1 MVKWCTQLIVCALG
15 YGYLAQYVFK
25 RICALGVK
33 GIGVTSENINK
44 NEFAN
49 IIFVNRAKIKEVLL
63 YSTHLLITA
72 PPDDKGCSIFNK
84 FSSQILASNIK
95 SLVYISSTGVY
106 GNHNGDWVNENSVVK
121 AKSQFDKIRV
131 KSEKQWRTFCR
142 RYNLNLNI
150 VRISGIY
157 GPQRIIKFNKK
168 KLDVIIKKNH
178 YFSRIHVLDAARLV
192 SKIILE
198 NLNNEIWNLADDF
211 PSSRELFLSE
221 AIKVKN
227 IKNFTSIQFEEYEAT
242 LSDRA
247 KKFWLNNKRVSNSK
261 VKRYFEYRFIFPD
274 YRSGI
279 KNLKEYL

>member
-1 MVKWCTQLIVCALG
+1 MIVCALG
-15 YGYLAQYVFK
+15 YGYLTQFVFK
-25 RICALGVK
+25 RICALGIK
-33 GIGVTSENINK
+33 GIGVTSKNINNK
-44 NEFAN
+44 EFTN
-49 IIFVNRAKIKEVLL
+49 IIFLNRDKIKEALT

-95 SLVYISSTGVY
+95 SLIYISSTGVY
-106 GNHNGDWVNENSVVK
+106 GNHNGDWVDENSLLN

-131 KSEKQWRTFCR
+131 KSEKQWKTFCKKN
-142 RYNLNLNI
+142 NLNLNI

-178 YFSRIHVLDAARLV
+178 YFSRIHILDAARLI
-192 SKIILE
+192 SKIIIE
-198 NLNNEIWNLADDF
+198 NFNNEIWNLADDF
-211 PSSRELFLSE
+211 PSTRELFLLE
-221 AIKVKN
+221 AIEIKN
-227 IKNFTSIQFEEYEAT
+227 IKNFARIEFEEYEAT

-247 KKFWLNNKRVSNSK
+247 KKFWHNNKRVSNSK
-261 VKRYFEYRFIFPD
+261 VKKYFEYRFIFPN
-274 YRSGI
+274 YKSGI

>member
-1 MVKWCTQLIVCALG
+1 MVKWRIQLIVCALG
-15 YGYLAQYVFK
+15 YGYLTQFVFK
-25 RICALGVK
+25 RICSLGIK
-33 GIGVTSENINK
+33 GIGVTSKNINK
-44 NEFAN
+44 KKFAN
-49 IIFVNRAKIKEVLL
+49 IIFVNRDKIKEVLT

-72 PPDDKGCSIFNK
+72 PPDVKGCFIFRK

-95 SLVYISSTGVY
+95 SIIYISSTGVY
-106 GNHNGDWVNENSVVK
+106 GNHNGGWVDENSLLN

-131 KSEKQWRTFCR
+131 KSEKQWKTFCKKN
-142 RYNLNLNI
+142 NLNLNI

-157 GPQRIIKFNKK
+157 GPQRIIKFNEK

-198 NLNNEIWNLADDF
+198 NFNNEIWNLADDF
-211 PSSRELFLSE
+211 PSSRELFLLE
-221 AIKVKN
+221 AIKIKN
-227 IKNFTSIQFEEYEAT
+227 IKNFARIQFEEHVAT

-247 KKFWLNNKRVSNSK
+247 KKFWFNNKRVSNSK
-261 VKRYFEYRFIFPD
+261 VKKYFEYRFIFPNFKD
-274 YRSGI
+274 GI

>member
-1 MVKWCTQLIVCALG
+1 MIVCALG
-15 YGYLAQYVFK
+15 YGYLTQFVFK
-25 RICALGVK
+25 RICALGIK
-33 GIGVTSENINK
+33 GIGVTSKNINN
-44 NEFAN
+44 NEFTN
-49 IIFVNRAKIKEVLL
+49 IIFVNRDKIKEVLT

-95 SLVYISSTGVY
+95 SLIYISSTGVY
-106 GNHNGDWVNENSVVK
+106 GNHNGDWVDENSLLN

-131 KSEKQWRTFCR
+131 KSEKQWKTFCKKN
-142 RYNLNLNI
+142 NLNLNI

-178 YFSRIHVLDAARLV
+178 YFSRIHILDAARLI

-198 NLNNEIWNLADDF
+198 NFNNEIWNLADDF
-211 PSSRELFLSE
+211 PSSRELFLLE
-221 AIKVKN
+221 AIEIKN
-227 IKNFTSIQFEEYEAT
+227 IKNFARIQFEEYEAT

-247 KKFWLNNKRVSNSK
+247 KKFWHNNKRVSNSK
-261 VKRYFEYRFIFPD
+261 VKKYFEYRFIFPN
-274 YRSGI
+274 YKSGI